1 VFIYLITLRLI
12 FRTHFC
18 HAKEE
23 KATKKATDDHGLIA
37 SDLTITGFCKTFF
50 FLSSKS

>member
-1 VFIYLITLRLI
+1 VFIYLITLPLI

-23 KATKKATDDHGLIA
+23 KATHDHGLIA
-37 SDLTITGFCKTFF
+37 DDLTITGFCKTFF
-50 FLSSKS
+50 FLSSKI